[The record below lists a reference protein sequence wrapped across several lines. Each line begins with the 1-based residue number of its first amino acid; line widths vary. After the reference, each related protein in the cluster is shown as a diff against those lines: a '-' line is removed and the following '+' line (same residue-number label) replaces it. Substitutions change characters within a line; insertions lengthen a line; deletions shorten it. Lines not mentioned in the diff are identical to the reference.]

1 MRIVVDTN
9 VLASA
14 VYFGGKPFKLLK
26 LIMEEQISAI
36 ASKEIVEEY
45 EEILVRLQQK
55 LISKVK
61 QVHPVSRYSWKAD
74 CNKCLIR
81 HSYMPGSG

>member
-55 LISKVK
+55 LLTGNAYILSAETMIC
-61 QVHPVSRYSWKAD
+61 W
-74 CNKCLIR
+74 N
-81 HSYMPGSG
+81 

>member
-36 ASKEIVEEY
+36 ASKDIVEEY

-55 LISKVK
+55 LLTGNAYTSLVETMAC
-61 QVHPVSRYSWKAD
+61 Q
-74 CNKCLIR
+74 L
-81 HSYMPGSG
+81 

>member
-26 LIMEEQISAI
+26 LIMEEQ
-36 ASKEIVEEY
+36 KN
-45 EEILVRLQQK
+45 RF
-55 LISKVK
+55 
-61 QVHPVSRYSWKAD
+61 P
-74 CNKCLIR
+74 
-81 HSYMPGSG
+81 P

>member
-55 LISKVK
+55 LLTENAYILSAETMIC
-61 QVHPVSRYSWKAD
+61 W
-74 CNKCLIR
+74 N
-81 HSYMPGSG
+81 